1 VGGRDVLASGSAFTA
16 VLRCRF
22 LRSQLVLMTGV
33 HPDVTTQRTRACASS
48 RTHLEVRMLMRDTGT
63 TRLQDQRRSRVNEKL
78 VTALRVG
85 RLADAAVNLLEVDD
99 VCDHGLELAAV
110 LSARAR

>member
-1 VGGRDVLASGSAFTA
+1 
-16 VLRCRF
+16 
-22 LRSQLVLMTGV
+22 
-33 HPDVTTQRTRACASS
+33 
-48 RTHLEVRMLMRDTGT
+48 MLMRDTGT